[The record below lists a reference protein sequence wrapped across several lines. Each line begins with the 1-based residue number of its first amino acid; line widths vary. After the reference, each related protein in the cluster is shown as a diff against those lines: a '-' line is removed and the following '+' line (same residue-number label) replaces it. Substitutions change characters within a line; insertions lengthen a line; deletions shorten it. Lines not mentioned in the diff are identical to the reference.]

1 MPDDGHD
8 RKCNAGDFGPFQ
20 IVVHK
25 KRRCVHEK
33 CPLTDRDRCHFPD
46 GVCDWGDC
54 RIELCFVD
62 GVVSG
67 DLIGYLVQQEY
78 FNVEN

>member
-1 MPDDGHD
+1 MITAKRTNGHIAAEIHFCG
-8 RKCNAGDFGPFQ
+8 KEAGRAAG
-20 IVVHK
+20 
-25 KRRCVHEK
+25 
-33 CPLTDRDRCHFPD
+33 LAD